1 MNKGLLKG
9 GCTEMS
15 YKNRF
20 VFSLVVSLPLLVEM
34 FLAPFGY
41 HIPGGDWGEF
51 LLATAVMLVS
61 AGPFVKS
68 AWAAFKHHHAN
79 MDTLVA
85 IGTSTA
91 YLYSIYA
98 MLNHQAVF
106 YESAALVVTLILL
119 GQVFEERMKHSAN
132 GAVKKLLDLQAKDAE
147 VLRDG
152 KMVMLPLDQVVMGD
166 VIRVKPGQKVA
177 VDGVITEGKSTLD
190 ESMVTGE
197 SMPVEKGVGD
207 AVIGS
212 TMNNTGTFMFK
223 VNKLGKDT
231 LLSQIVEMVKKAQT
245 SHAPIE
251 KMVDKISNIFVPA
264 VLITS
269 IVTFMVWYVF
279 FGATVGQALI
289 FMVAVLIIA
298 CPCALG
304 IATPTA
310 LMVGTGRSAKLGI
323 LIKNGEALEA
333 ANKVKTVVFDKT
345 GTITV
350 GKPKVT
356 DVIGD
361 ERTVLSVAASLE
373 KSSEHPLA
381 SAILERAKS
390 NGLSF
395 AEATD
400 FQAIEGKGVQAMVD
414 GKLAFVGNDKLIQD
428 HKLGAQLSQ
437 QMTALQTEA
446 KTVVIV
452 GLDDQVVGLIAIQD
466 APKPSSMSAIAQL
479 KQRGLRTVML
489 TGDNKL
495 VAEAIAKQVGIDDVI
510 ADVLPGD
517 KADHVKALQASGP
530 VAFVGDGIND
540 APALT
545 TADVGI
551 AMGSGTDIAI
561 ESGGIV
567 LVKNNLEDV
576 VQALALSEK
585 TFSRIKMNLFWA
597 FIYNALGIPI
607 AAGVFATLG
616 LTLSPELAGL
626 GMALSSLSV
635 VANSLLLNKVKL
647 TSNAKEHVA
656 V

>member
-1 MNKGLLKG
+1 
-9 GCTEMS
+9 MS

-414 GKLAFVGNDKLIQD
+414 GKLAFVGNDKLLQD
-428 HKLGAQLSQ
+428 HKLGAQLSK

-452 GLDDQVVGLIAIQD
+452 GLDDQVIGLIAIQD

>member
-1 MNKGLLKG
+1 
-9 GCTEMS
+9 MS

-61 AGPFVKS
+61 AGPFIKS

-152 KMVMLPLDQVVMGD
+152 KLVMLPLDQVVMGD

-269 IVTFMVWYVF
+269 IVTFMAWYVF

-361 ERTVLSVAASLE
+361 ERVVLSVAASLE

-381 SAILERAKS
+381 SAILERAES

-395 AEATD
+395 VEATD
-400 FQAIEGKGVQAMVD
+400 FQAIEGKGVQATVD
-414 GKLAFVGNDKLIQD
+414 GKLAFVGNDKLLQD
-428 HKLGAQLSQ
+428 HKLGPQLRER
-437 QMTALQTEA
+437 MTALQTEA

-452 GLDDQVVGLIAIQD
+452 GLDDQIIGLIAIQD
-466 APKPSSMSAIAQL
+466 APKPSSTNAIAQL

-517 KADHVKALQASGP
+517 KADHVKVLQKNGP

-585 TFSRIKMNLFWA
+585 TFNRIKMNLFWA
-597 FIYNALGIPI
+597 FIYNAFGIPI

-647 TSNAKEHVA
+647 TSDAKERVVA
-656 V
+656 